1 MLKKS
6 VSRSL
11 LFHSSSVQWL
21 QIALRTRLVRVCTC
35 EVTWAND
42 RAQGHVWNFPFGIST
57 FIWLRR
63 YKSLILFRVVVHLS
77 LISSTL
83 PRTHSFWANLATHR
97 ATAKTLSDEY
107 ELSGRS
113 YQKSGDSSGAFRPSL
128 NRKSRSLFV
137 PPNDTKL
144 RTRIYADTNQR
155 SPSEEDKDEI
165 MAYAVDDA
173 NSQSSLRDRGDYGVW
188 CKTEIQQTE
197 SPNCKS
203 SQRLAV

>member
-1 MLKKS
+1 MRSATSLDLRTEPMLKGSSLVDWKADQFS
-6 VSRSL
+6 VSVFAVPQLISAVAANQ
-11 LFHSSSVQWL
+11 SSDQTWSRLELSVWDQ
-21 QIALRTRLVRVCTC
+21 
-35 EVTWAND
+35 
-42 RAQGHVWNFPFGIST
+42 
-57 FIWLRR
+57 
-63 YKSLILFRVVVHLS
+63 VVVHLS

-128 NRKSRSLFV
+128 NRKSRALFV

-144 RTRIYADTNQR
+144 KTRIYADTNQR
-155 SPSEEDKDEI
+155 LPSEDDKDEI
-165 MAYAVDDA
+165 VGYGVDDA
-173 NSQSSLRDRGDYGVW
+173 NSQSSLKDRGDYGVW

-197 SPNCKS
+197 SPNCKR
-203 SQRLAV
+203 QAM